1 MARLDAVRQALD
13 LLYRYVDKYQDGGRP
28 QVPDDSTMDGR
39 ALLAAR
45 AEVERVEAK
54 LEACHSVL
62 ALIHRQAKTGL
73 RFAPDNAAL
82 NYIAEA
88 GASLPAVV
96 ANAQRLARAARGQS

>member
-1 MARLDAVRQALD
+1 MTGAIKAALDFADKMEVGQGCIVKAQWKTHLDAAC
-13 LLYRYVDKYQDGGRP
+13 
-28 QVPDDSTMDGR
+28 
-39 ALLAAR
+39 